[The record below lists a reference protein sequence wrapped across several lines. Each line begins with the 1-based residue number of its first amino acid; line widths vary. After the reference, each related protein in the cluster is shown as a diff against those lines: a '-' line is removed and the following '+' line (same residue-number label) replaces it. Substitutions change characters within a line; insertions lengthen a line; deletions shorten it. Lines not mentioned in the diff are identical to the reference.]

1 MTNGKQWLFHWLLAA
16 LLCLCQSNALAETGA
31 QFAANPRIAVVNV
44 ADLLEKSPQAIE
56 ADSVL
61 KSKYAALEQ
70 QLDTEK
76 NAIKQAQDEL
86 KQQVEAGSLT
96 ADAQLQQERDLRS
109 RERTYRRSLEDY
121 RDAVSNDRAQALD
134 KLQTEIFTAIDK
146 VREKEGIDIV
156 FRENTYITASTRIDM
171 TAQVLAYLVVR
182 KNQTAVPQPANQK

>member
-1 MTNGKQWLFHWLLAA
+1 M
-16 LLCLCQSNALAETGA
+16 
-31 QFAANPRIAVVNV
+31 
-44 ADLLEKSPQAIE
+44 
-56 ADSVL
+56 
-61 KSKYAALEQ
+61 
-70 QLDTEK
+70 
-76 NAIKQAQDEL
+76 
-86 KQQVEAGSLT
+86 
-96 ADAQLQQERDLRS
+96 RS